1 MEELFPDKEEKRSH
15 MNLVETVKAAG
26 VVGAGGAGFPTHV
39 KLNTKVEYFIVNA
52 AECEPLIETDK
63 YLCRTWAERI
73 VRTVPVIGDSL
84 GASRRVIAL
93 KAGYEREIA
102 ALQEAVRA
110 SGSDVE
116 IFPLRYFYPAGD
128 EQTLIQQVTGRS
140 VPERG
145 LPSDVGCVVD
155 NVGTVL
161 NIADALEGRPVTGK
175 YLSVVGEV
183 RQTVLLHVPLGIPVL
198 ECVEAAGPLISD
210 FALILGGPMMG
221 RQLTDRRAM
230 EQAVVTKTTGNI
242 MVLPRDHYLFKKAAL
257 PLETIKRQTRSS
269 CIQCRMCTDLC
280 PRYQIGHQMRPNL
293 VMRNLWREQAVKD
306 NEEYLKLFGDAAN
319 CCSCGV
325 CELFA
330 CPMGLSP
337 RRVNDYIKGEL
348 RNRRIQAPKNPEAR
362 KRAFADEHKTP
373 TNRLVA
379 RLDLTRYYGK
389 HPQECRDLCPDQVF
403 IPFSQH
409 IGKSAVAVKKAGDAV
424 RRGELLAAA
433 AEGLSANIHSSV
445 DGVVEE
451 VTAKGARIRCKA
463 EKATANGVR
472 IRGGKE

>member
-1 MEELFPDKEEKRSH
+1 
-15 MNLVETVKAAG
+15 MNLIETVKAAG

-73 VRTVPVIGDSL
+73 VRTIPVIADFL
-84 GASRRVIAL
+84 GASKKVIAL
-93 KAGYEREIA
+93 KAKYEREIA
-102 ALQEAVRA
+102 ALKQAVETC
-110 SGSDVE
+110 GSDVE
-116 IFPLRYFYPAGD
+116 IFGLGYFYPAGD

-161 NIADALEGRPVTGK
+161 NIADALEGKPVTEK

-183 RQTVLLHVPLGIPVL
+183 RQTLLLRVPVGTPVL
-198 ECVEAAGPLISD
+198 ECVKEAQPLISD
-210 FALILGGPMMG
+210 YALIMGGPMMG
-221 RQLTDRRAM
+221 KQLTERTAM
-230 EQAVVTKTTGNI
+230 EAAVVTKTTGNI
-242 MVLPRDHYLFKKAAL
+242 MVLPKEHYLFKRAAL
-257 PLETIKRQTRSS
+257 PMETIKRQTRSA

-280 PRYQIGHQMRPNL
+280 PRYLIGHQMRPNL
-293 VMRNLWREQAVKD
+293 VMRNLWREETAKD
-306 NEEYLKLFGDAAN
+306 DEEFLKMFGDAAN

-325 CELFA
+325 CEMFA

-337 RRVNDYIKGEL
+337 RKVNEYMKGEL
-348 RNRRIQAPKNPEAR
+348 RKRGIQVPKNPEAHAR
-362 KRAFADEHKTP
+362 EFVDERKTP

-379 RLDLTRYYGK
+379 RLDLSKYYGK
-389 HPQECRDLCPDQVF
+389 HPQECRELYPETVF

-409 IGKSAVAVKKAGDAV
+409 IGKPAETVKKAGDTVA
-424 RRGELLAAA
+424 RGELLAAA

-451 VTAKGARIRCKA
+451 ITEKGARIRC
-463 EKATANGVR
+463 
-472 IRGGKE
+472 GKE